1 MKQKDTDAPVY
12 ATPFNWEEMVINSKI
27 PVLVD
32 FYAAWCG
39 PCKMMNPY
47 LETLASD
54 FAGKA
59 RIVKVDIDKYPFIA
73 NDWSIMSIP
82 TFILFKGGS
91 VVQKWQGMVSPKTLE
106 AALNSSLI

>member
-1 MKQKDTDAPVY
+1 MKQKDTDSPVY
-12 ATPFNWEEMVINSKI
+12 ATPFNWDEMVINSKI

-39 PCKMMNPY
+39 PCKIMNPY
-47 LETLASD
+47 LDTLASD
-54 FAGKA
+54 FTGKA

-73 NDWSIMSIP
+73 TDWSIMSIP

-91 VVQKWQGMVSPKTLE
+91 VVQKWQGMVSPKILE
-106 AALNSSLI
+106 AALNSSLL